1 MSPEAI
7 LTVPVFSRTKVF
19 QENVICLAVDEAHL
33 VEKWYVFFFCG
44 AQCTGSSCYD
54 RVGLARIFFQCMVL
68 AQLHAGRSIDSSLSF

>member
-33 VEKWYVFFFCG
+33 VEKWYVFFFFVG
-44 AQCTGSSCYD
+44 HNALEVRVMTGLGLLEFFFNAWFWHSCMLA
-54 RVGLARIFFQCMVL
+54 GL
-68 AQLHAGRSIDSSLSF
+68 